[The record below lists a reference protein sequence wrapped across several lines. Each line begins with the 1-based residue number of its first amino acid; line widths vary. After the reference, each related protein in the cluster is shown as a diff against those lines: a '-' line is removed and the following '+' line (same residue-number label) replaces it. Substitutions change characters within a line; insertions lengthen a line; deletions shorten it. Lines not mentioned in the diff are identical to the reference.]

1 MARSGRTRRQNGR
14 RGCATAGQ
22 ERIAARLWAATDGS
36 ELHEVPVVLSPW
48 LGHVRLRAASES
60 RRHWAASAR
69 PPVAL
74 TMLSEAPELLVAAV
88 GRGLLTG
95 TALLLLTHAPEM
107 PKLSLQGRTK

>member
-1 MARSGRTRRQNGR
+1 M
-14 RGCATAGQ
+14 
-22 ERIAARLWAATDGS
+22 RLWAVTDGS
-36 ELHEVPVVLSPW
+36 ELHRVPVVLSPW